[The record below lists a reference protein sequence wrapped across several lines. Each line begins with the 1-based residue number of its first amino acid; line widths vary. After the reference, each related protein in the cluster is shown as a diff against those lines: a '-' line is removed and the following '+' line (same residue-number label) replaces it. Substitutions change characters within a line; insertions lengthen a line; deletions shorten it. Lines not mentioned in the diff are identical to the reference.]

1 MPTNIKIIHAR
12 DFVTARPGGIL
23 DLEASEK
30 LLADIASASTSL
42 DSFQVLLDTRRALAV
57 LSTGDLWRL
66 AQKLTQGHV
75 SALHKTAVLCPS
87 ERFDHA
93 RFFSAICAEG
103 RGLNI
108 RAFLSYEDAMEWLI
122 NDDHVSTMT
131 GIAGRN
137 AAAG

>member
-42 DSFQVLLDTRRALAV
+42 DGFQVLLDTRRALAV
-57 LSTGDLWRL
+57 LSTFDLWRL
-66 AQKLTQGHV
+66 AQKLTQDHM
-75 SALHKTAVLCPS
+75 SALQKTAVLCPQ

-93 RFFSAICAEG
+93 SFFSAICAEG

-122 NDDHVSTMT
+122 KDDDHPSTKSSE
-131 GIAGRN
+131 GRDAVAG
-137 AAAG
+137 